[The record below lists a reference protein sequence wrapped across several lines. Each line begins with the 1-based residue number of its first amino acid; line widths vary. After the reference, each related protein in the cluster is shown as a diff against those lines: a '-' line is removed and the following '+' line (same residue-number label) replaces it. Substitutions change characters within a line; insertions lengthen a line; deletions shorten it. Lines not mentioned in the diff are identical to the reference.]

1 MPLFILLFL
10 LLLLVPDLYV
20 WANYLRG
27 TVPPVVRLLYW
38 LPTATLFAA
47 LGIWAAGC
55 HDGLLLRLT
64 VILLMAVALPKL
76 LFTLLSLAGRA
87 IGRLAPAAAAVG
99 NTAGLVA
106 ALLLAAACLYGLT
119 HGWKR
124 LVVRETPIRFEH
136 LPPAF
141 DGYRIV
147 HISDLHVGTYGN
159 DTRFIER
166 LAATVGECR
175 PDLVLFTG
183 DLVNSTSEELDPH
196 MEALSAI
203 TAPDGV
209 YAVLGN
215 HDYCLYRRYDTPDGP
230 TRNLAALKRKEADM
244 GWRLLLDEHRILRRG
259 ADSIALAGVEN
270 VSQPPFPSKGDLRET
285 LAGCPDSLFTIL
297 MSHDPTHWR
306 REALPSGKV
315 DLMLAGHTHAMQLRI
330 GGFSPSA
337 WSFGEWGGLY
347 REGERAL
354 YVSTGVGGTAP
365 FRLGA
370 WPAVDLLILHRAD
383 GEE

>member
-1 MPLFILLFL
+1 MTLFILLFL
-10 LLLLVPDLYV
+10 LLLLGPDLYV

-27 TVPPVVRLLYW
+27 TVPLAVSLLFW
-38 LPTATLFAA
+38 LPTVTLFVVPGVWASGCHNDLLMR
-47 LGIWAAGC
+47 LGI
-55 HDGLLLRLT
+55 
-64 VILLMAVALPKL
+64 ILLMAVALPKL
-76 LFTLLSLAGRA
+76 LFTLLSLAGRG
-87 IGRLAPAAAAVG
+87 IGCVAPAAAAVG
-99 NTAGLVA
+99 NAAGLAA
-106 ALLLAAACLYGLT
+106 ALLFAAAALYGLT
-119 HGWKR
+119 CGWKR
-124 LVVRETPIRFEH
+124 LVVRETPIRFEQ

-147 HISDLHVGTYGN
+147 HISDLHVGSYGN
-159 DTRFIER
+159 DTRFIGR
-166 LAATVGECR
+166 LAAAIGECR

-196 MEALSAI
+196 METLSSI

-230 TRNLAALKRKEADM
+230 ARNLEALKRRETAM
-244 GWRLLLDEHRILRRG
+244 GWCLLLDEHRILRRG

-270 VSQPPFPSKGDLRET
+270 IGQPPFPSKGDLKEA

-306 REALPSGKV
+306 REALPSGRV

-337 WSFGEWGGLY
+337 WNFGEWGGLY

-370 WPAVDLLILHRAD
+370 WPTVDLLVLCRAGD
-383 GEE
+383 AE